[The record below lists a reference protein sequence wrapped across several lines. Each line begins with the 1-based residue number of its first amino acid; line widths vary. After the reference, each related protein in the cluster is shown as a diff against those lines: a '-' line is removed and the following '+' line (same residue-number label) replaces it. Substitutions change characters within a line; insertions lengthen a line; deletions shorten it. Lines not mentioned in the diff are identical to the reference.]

1 MKNKILLIT
10 TILLLASACSSNNLK
25 KLSFEKL
32 NEKLENKDSF
42 VLYLTN
48 EDEYGTTLKNTLTS
62 VSKEND
68 LKTFY
73 VNLDK
78 LSDSELDSLNEK
90 FTFEDENIILFIKDG
105 SESTVLSRVD
115 DPYISHDKLTN
126 ELKNQGFIK

>member
-1 MKNKILLIT
+1 MKKKILLIT

-25 KLSFEKL
+25 KLSLKEL

-48 EDEYGTTLKNTLTS
+48 EDETGTTLKNTLTN

-68 LKTFY
+68 LKTYY
-73 VNLDK
+73 VNLEK
-78 LSDSELDSLNEK
+78 LSDKERDTLNQT
-90 FTFEDENIILFIKDG
+90 FTFQDENIILFIKEG
-105 SESTVLSRVD
+105 SEETVLSRLD
-115 DPYISHDKLTN
+115 DPYIGKEKLSD